1 VYLAAFGD
9 DRSRCSM
16 RAKLTVVAEGT
27 WALQPLV
34 EKMMEHRASAAF
46 REWVR
51 FADTFLTDNYGGELA
66 TERPLP
72 KLSVLRAAAFT
83 TADGGRRRF
92 AHEIGDGGGE
102 GGGGGGR
109 D

>member
-1 VYLAAFGD
+1 
-9 DRSRCSM
+9 M

-51 FADTFLTDNYGGELA
+51 FADTFLTDNYGTAWQILTRGPGRKPGALLIHVEA
-66 TERPLP
+66 S
-72 KLSVLRAAAFT
+72 LSWQIFPSTSSTRL
-83 TADGGRRRF
+83 
-92 AHEIGDGGGE
+92 
-102 GGGGGGR
+102 
-109 D
+109 